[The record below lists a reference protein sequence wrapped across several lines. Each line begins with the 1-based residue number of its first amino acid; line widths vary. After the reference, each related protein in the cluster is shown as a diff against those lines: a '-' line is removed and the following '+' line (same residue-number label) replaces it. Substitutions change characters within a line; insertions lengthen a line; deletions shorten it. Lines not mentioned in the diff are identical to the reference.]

1 MESEG
6 AVEIFA
12 RSVEARNLIY
22 KTYVGDGDSKTYS
35 AVRDSMPDGPLKF
48 TL

>member
-1 MESEG
+1 MESESV
-6 AVEIFA
+6 VEIFA

-22 KTYVGDGDSKTYS
+22 KTYVGDGDSKKYS